1 MKIEVKKIKQGRANI
16 CFDCKNA
23 VPDKEGHGC
32 PWSRKF
38 EPVPGWTAE
47 PTTIRQGYK
56 YDAVDTYII
65 TECPLFDPDD
75 DRKNSNYVGKGVS
88 VKVRCIETGIVYES
102 CNRAGQALGIDGS
115 GITGALRNGR
125 DYSGGYHWEKV
136 KE

>member
-1 MKIEVKKIKQGRANI
+1 MTNI

-23 VPDKEGHGC
+23 VPDEEGHGC

-38 EPVPGWTAE
+38 EPVPGWTAKKVILN
-47 PTTIRQGYK
+47 PGRK
-56 YDAVDTYII
+56 YDQTETYCI

-75 DRKNSNYVGKGVS
+75 DRKNSYYVGKGVS

-102 CNRAGQALGIDGS
+102 CNLAGRALGINGH
-115 GITGALRNGR
+115 GITFALKNGR
-125 DYSGGYHWEKV
+125 NYSGGYHWEKV